1 MTDCHAGGD
10 GMTED
15 EVMNKMRASADEFK
29 ALCRKQQYV
38 MAINL
43 YNMVRVVAV
52 YIEMPEDKLTEL
64 FGSYGETEEQNIVPG
79 LFPRQIITSVADRAM
94 KQEIEENS
102 RGNPTQVHDFRTYL
116 PRSYFKSRR

>member
-1 MTDCHAGGD
+1 
-10 GMTED
+10 MTEE
-15 EVMNKMRASADEFK
+15 EVMNKMRASADEFN
-29 ALCRKQQYV
+29 ALCRQQQYV

-43 YNMVRVVAV
+43 YYRVRAVAV

-64 FGSYGETEEQNIVPG
+64 FGSYEEKTEEQNIVPG

-94 KQEIEENS
+94 KQEIAENS
-102 RGNPTQVHDFRTYL
+102 RGNPTQIHDFRTYL

>member
-1 MTDCHAGGD
+1 
-10 GMTED
+10 MTEE
-15 EVMNKMRASADEFK
+15 EVMNKMRASADEFN

-43 YNMVRVVAV
+43 YYRVRAVAV

-64 FGSYGETEEQNIVPG
+64 FGSYGETEEQNVVPG
-79 LFPRQIITSVADRAM
+79 LFPKQKITSVADYAM
-94 KQEIEENS
+94 KQEIAENI

-116 PRSYFKSRR
+116 PRSYFKSKR

>member
-1 MTDCHAGGD
+1 
-10 GMTED
+10 MTEE
-15 EVMNKMRASADEFK
+15 EVMNKMRASADEFN

-43 YNMVRVVAV
+43 YYRVRAVAV

-64 FGSYGETEEQNIVPG
+64 FGSYGEPEEQNIVPG
-79 LFPRQIITSVADRAM
+79 LFPRQEIISVSDRAM
-94 KQEIEENS
+94 KQEIAENS
-102 RGNPTQVHDFRTYL
+102 RGNPTQIHDFRTYL